1 VGTNVLS
8 FPVLTSD
15 ADVTITVAC
24 QPSTNCEMNGGLLT
38 IQPGSNVTVT
48 WSAPR
53 TRTHTAWSVQRTF
66 N

>member
-1 VGTNVLS
+1 M
-8 FPVLTSD
+8 LTSG

-24 QPSTNCEMNGGLLT
+24 QPANGCIMDAGTLT
-38 IQPGSNVTVT
+38 IEPGSSVTVT
-48 WSAPR
+48 WTAPR